1 MSEMIFIETYSN
13 YPTLNSNQILISLIK
28 QYEFN
33 KIIYI
38 TNQFS
43 NYKANLKKINL
54 FDKSIYEKLNDIKLK
69 GKNLLSCFI
78 KYKDIQTQN
87 YKNFRI
93 YSTDLSIS
101 LLNSK
106 EMNQYFIDTTFRC
119 EPNEIHDSNSLL
131 VMLGYNNSKDIFE
144 LILVALITNEDNELL
159 SNFYSYLINTYH
171 WSPKYITIDF
181 ALGNIK
187 AINQI
192 FSNSNTRIITCLF
205 NLMQSWWRK
214 AGNLGLRRKNIYV
227 IQKPFYLI

>member
-1 MSEMIFIETYSN
+1 MNSNEYQKMFFIETYSN
-13 YPTLNSNQILISLIK
+13 YPILNYNQILISLVK
-28 QYEFN
+28 KYEVN
-33 KIIYI
+33 KIIY
-38 TNQFS
+38 TSNQFS

-54 FDKSIYEKLNDIKLK
+54 FDKNIYERLNDIKLK

-78 KYKDIQTQN
+78 KYKDIQTQT

-106 EMNQYFIDTTFRC
+106 DINQYFIDTTFKC
-119 EPNEIHDSNSLL
+119 VPNEINDSNSLL

-171 WSPKYITIDF
+171 WAPKYITIDF

-187 AINQI
+187 AINNI
-192 FSNSNTRIITCLF
+192 FSNSNTKIITCLF
-205 NLMQSWWRK
+205 HLMQAWWRK
-214 AGNLGLRRKNIYV
+214 ARNLGLK
-227 IQKPFYLI
+227 KKK